1 MSSVFRLTEAQPFS
15 PQEYCNL
22 RVLGP
27 DVVVLWAR
35 RNEIQSLLLL
45 LIKKFKTR
53 STPTHPHTHT
63 RTAFYNHQRKKEKMR
78 SDNIDIANEIATMI
92 ICRDGK
98 IPPASKYIM
107 ESLYHFGLPAS
118 SDSKKGDQMCQICS
132 IGEDEDDD
140 CDGEQQQPHDEGCGG
155 CCGSKKP
162 APGAATILMTKLPCG
177 HVYHTACI
185 DLWFK
190 RCCTCPTCRYE
201 LPTDDMIYEFSR
213 EIKMANYYK
222 IAYQNEKQVLLS
234 SSSSTT
240 PQQDDEEEE
249 MEVTVVWELQ
259 QNGRRQS
266 VIENLDYTTSTLQ
279 QRTY

>member
-1 MSSVFRLTEAQPFS
+1 
-15 PQEYCNL
+15 
-22 RVLGP
+22 
-27 DVVVLWAR
+27 
-35 RNEIQSLLLL
+35 
-45 LIKKFKTR
+45 
-53 STPTHPHTHT
+53 
-63 RTAFYNHQRKKEKMR
+63 MR
-78 SDNIDIANEIATMI
+78 SDNIDAANEIATMI

-132 IGEDEDDD
+132 IGEDEDEDD
-140 CDGEQQQPHDEGCGG
+140 DSDGEQQQPHDEGCGG

-185 DLWFK
+185 DLWLK

-222 IAYQNEKQVLLS
+222 IAHENEKQVLLS
-234 SSSSTT
+234 EMSSTT
-240 PQQDDEEEE
+240 PQQDDEEEL
-249 MEVTVVWELQ
+249 EVTVVWELQ
-259 QNGRRQS
+259 KNGCRQS

>member
-1 MSSVFRLTEAQPFS
+1 M
-15 PQEYCNL
+15 
-22 RVLGP
+22 LGP

-78 SDNIDIANEIATMI
+78 SDHNIDIANEIASMI

-107 ESLYHFGLPAS
+107 ESLYHFGLPS

-132 IGEDEDDD
+132 IGEEDEGDDD
-140 CDGEQQQPHDEGCGG
+140 GEQQPHDEGCGG
-155 CCGSKKP
+155 RCGSSKKP
-162 APGAATILMTKLPCG
+162 GAAATILMTKLPCG

-185 DLWFK
+185 DLWLK

-234 SSSSTT
+234 EMSSTT
-240 PQQDDEEEE
+240 PQQDDEEEL
-249 MEVTVVWELQ
+249 EVTVVWELQ
-259 QNGRRQS
+259 KNGCRQS